1 MANDATT
8 PASFRLRWDVFLSFR
23 GEDTRD
29 TITRNLYNSLHDHG
43 VRVFKD
49 DYGLARGDEIA
60 PSLIDAI
67 YDSAASII
75 ILSPNYGSSR
85 WCLEELAKICEL
97 NRLILPVFYKV
108 DPSDVRRQQG
118 PFKQDFERHQDRFG
132 EDTVSKWRKAMMK
145 VGGISGWVFNNSEEE
160 QLVQLL
166 VKRVLAELSNTPMKV
181 AAYNVGLDF
190 RIKEVIRLLDVKSSN
205 VLVLG
210 LFGLGGIGKTTLAKA
225 VYNKLVDQFEHRSFI
240 SNVRETSG
248 QNDGLVS
255 LQNKLIFDLSSGN
268 KVPTENVPTEN
279 VVTANIAEIK
289 NVVRER
295 KVFVVLDDVDDPSQ
309 LNALCGD
316 KEWFSEGSR
325 IIITTRDRG
334 ALPEHYV
341 NQLYEVQKLDSSRA
355 LQLFSYHALGR
366 ENPTDKFFK
375 ISEQIVSLTGGL
387 PLALEVFGAFLFD
400 KRRITEWEDALEK
413 LRKIRPNNLQ
423 EVLKISFDGLDQQ
436 DKCIFLDIACL
447 FVKMGMN
454 KEDAIDIL
462 KGCGFRAEIAIV
474 VLMKKSLIKITED
487 DTLWMHDQL
496 RDMGRQIVQQESLL
510 DPGNRSRL
518 WDRDEIMTMLKLRK
532 WKDCKMKTLP
542 SDFRPF
548 QLAVLDLSESG
559 IEYLWGSHT
568 NKVAK
573 NLMVLNLRGCWNL
586 ASIPDLSEHQKLEKL
601 VLERCCRLTK
611 IHESVGN
618 LSSLLH
624 LNLRDCRNLI
634 ELPSD
639 VSGLKHLENLIL
651 SDCSKLKEL
660 PEDIRSMR
668 SLKELLVDG
677 TAIEKLPQSIFHLV
691 KLEKLNLSKCKS
703 LKQLPNC
710 IGTQLVALK
719 ELSFNYSAVEELPD
733 SVGHMGN
740 LEKLSLIG
748 CGSITTIPD
757 SIGHLKSLIEF
768 LIDGTAVKNL
778 PTSIGSLSYLKA
790 FSVGRCQF
798 LSELPDSIEGLAS
811 LVELQLDG
819 TSIRHLPDQIGGLKM
834 LDKLV
839 MRNCLSLKTLP
850 DSIGSI
856 LTLTTLNIVNASIT
870 RMPESIGI
878 LENLVILRL
887 NECKQLEKLPASM
900 GKLKS
905 LVHLLMEETAVTEL
919 PESFG
924 MLSSLMVLKMK
935 KPSVKARNSSAR
947 EKQKLTVLPTSFC
960 NLSSLEELD
969 AQGWRIGG
977 KIPDDFEKLS
987 SLEILNLG
995 NNNFCN
1001 LPSSLRGLSH
1011 LKNLLLPYCQELK
1024 SLPPLPSSLEEV
1036 NVANCFALESIC
1048 DLSNLKSL
1056 KRLNLTNCEKLVDI
1070 SGLESLKSLKW
1081 LYMSGCNACSAAVK
1095 RRLSKVLSLSPFLL
1109 LISDSLSMPGTEIPD
1124 WFSPDMVRFTER
1136 RNHKIEGVII
1146 GVVVSLNHQ
1155 IPDEMRYEL
1164 PSIVDI
1170 QAKILT
1176 PNTTLLNTALDLQGV
1191 PETDECQV
1199 YLCRFP
1205 GFRPLVSMLKDGYTI
1220 QVTTRNPPFLKGIVM
1235 KKCGIYLVYE
1245 NEDDYDG
1252 DEESLDVSQQ
1262 SVSEKLARFFSS
1274 FQEDEKKSVSEQRNK
1289 SS

>member
-279 VVTANIAEIK
+279 VPTENVVTANIAEIK

-532 WKDCKMKTLP
+532 GTRSIQGIVLDFKKEMVKESSAETSSRDNLQRSDLTSAITYLKGRYKKCLQHRTRSEREMILHTKPFESMVSLRLLQINYTKLEGSFKFLPHELKWLQWKDCKMKTLP

-691 KLEKLNLSKCKS
+691 KLEKLNLSKC
-703 LKQLPNC
+703 
-710 IGTQLVALK
+710 
-719 ELSFNYSAVEELPD
+719 
-733 SVGHMGN
+733 
-740 LEKLSLIG
+740 
-748 CGSITTIPD
+748 
-757 SIGHLKSLIEF
+757 HLKSLIEF

-1109 LISDSLSMPGTEIPD
+1109 LISDRCWCRKS
-1124 WFSPDMVRFTER
+1124 
-1136 RNHKIEGVII
+1136 II
-1146 GVVVSLNHQ
+1146 LG
-1155 IPDEMRYEL
+1155 
-1164 PSIVDI
+1164 
-1170 QAKILT
+1170 
-1176 PNTTLLNTALDLQGV
+1176 
-1191 PETDECQV
+1191 
-1199 YLCRFP
+1199 
-1205 GFRPLVSMLKDGYTI
+1205 
-1220 QVTTRNPPFLKGIVM
+1220 
-1235 KKCGIYLVYE
+1235 
-1245 NEDDYDG
+1245 
-1252 DEESLDVSQQ
+1252 SQH
-1262 SVSEKLARFFSS
+1262 LYFCT
-1274 FQEDEKKSVSEQRNK
+1274 
-1289 SS
+1289 

>member
-29 TITRNLYNSLHDHG
+29 TITRNLYNSLHEHG

-49 DYGLARGDEIA
+49 DYGLARGEEIA

-132 EDTVSKWRKAMMK
+132 EDTVSQWRKAMMK

-181 AAYNVGLDF
+181 AAYTVGLDF
-190 RIKEVIRLLDVKSSN
+190 RIKEVIRLLDVKSSD

-268 KVPTENVPTEN
+268 KVPTENV
-279 VVTANIAEIK
+279 VTANIAEIK
-289 NVVRER
+289 NVVHER

-316 KEWFSEGSR
+316 QEWFSEGSR

-341 NQLYEVQKLDSSRA
+341 NQLYEVQKLDSTGA

-474 VLMKKSLIKITED
+474 VLLKKSLIKITED

-532 WKDCKMKTLP
+532 GTR
-542 SDFRPF
+542 SI
-548 QLAVLDLSESG
+548 QGIVLDFKKEMVKESNA
-559 IEYLWGSHT
+559 ETSSRDNLQRRFFVVVC
-568 NKVAK
+568 KVAK

-660 PEDIRSMR
+660 PEDICSMR

-691 KLEKLNLSKCKS
+691 KLEKLNL
-703 LKQLPNC
+703 
-710 IGTQLVALK
+710 
-719 ELSFNYSAVEELPD
+719 EELPD

-778 PTSIGSLSYLKA
+778 PASIGSLSYLKA

-819 TSIRHLPDQIGGLKM
+819 TSIMHLPDQIGGLKM

-856 LTLTTLNIVNASIT
+856 LTLTTLNLVNASIT
-870 RMPESIGI
+870 RMPESIGM

-887 NECKQLEKLPASM
+887 NKCKQLEKLPASM

-905 LVHLLMEETAVTEL
+905 LVRLLMEETAVTEL

-960 NLSSLEELD
+960 DLSSLEELD

-987 SLEILNLG
+987 SLEILKLG

-1095 RRLSKVLSLSPFLL
+1095 RRLSKVHFKNLL
-1109 LISDSLSMPGTEIPD
+1109 SLSMPGTEIPD

-1155 IPDEMRYEL
+1155 IPDEMRYEF

-1176 PNTTLLNTALDLQGV
+1176 PKRTLLTTALDLQGV

-1220 QVTTRNPPFLKGIVM
+1220 QVTKRNPPFVKGIEV
-1235 KKCGIYLVYE
+1235 KQCGIYLVYE

-1274 FQEDEKKSVSEQRNK
+1274 FQEDE
-1289 SS
+1289 